1 MRWRLRTIVCR
12 PAGLWAAL
20 VLGLVCDRPTSAQ
33 GTADSASVALQARFA
48 AMELLLCFQGKGSSL
63 PYDAGVMH
71 EAYVRIPSLR
81 EGRTIVA
88 GNSSGSI
95 PAAYF
100 CCHGFTDATVQ
111 HAEERLKHGNR
122 DEVRAM
128 ENVNNKMSKLARGL
142 GTEIKHTALS
152 EFIAFALGVRS
163 WQDTRSIDEIVRRSV
178 ATPQHPCLI
187 VACNKEVLEDR
198 HPEDSFSPGRLKE
211 IDLTNMEVSW
221 KPEVHAYYLRH
232 PDRFRREHPN
242 LVLGPDRRVGRAVT
256 FFVDRAM
263 HDLLSR
269 IPPEERLGDL
279 RLMTDAADV
288 ALAILA
294 SASEPTYF
302 EPVVD
307 PRPGKILAADRTN
320 LLEAVRRRTY
330 YGGYIISMPAQD
342 VRRMLPGVR
351 VLGTGWRH
359 NPLFARTLL
368 KNWLL
373 ADCEQ
378 VAFLSEWWA
387 DMEVNPDPEFTSH
400 MENRDTTGE
409 QEYQYGLR
417 RAREVFDRDG
427 CLPSFVMRPR
437 FDYAAESSIAPA
449 YAAADMVADP
459 AGPDDRATLKTMRGL
474 TPLIEPALKQ
484 GEELPGLL
492 QRSEQE

>member
-1 MRWRLRTIVCR
+1 MSRRFGAFTCR
-12 PAGLWAAL
+12 AGSHWAAAI
-20 VLGLVCDRPTSAQ
+20 VFASVVVTPFDCPARAQ
-33 GTADSASVALQARFA
+33 GTTDTASTTQDARFA

-63 PYDAGVMH
+63 PYDAGVLH
-71 EAYVRIPSLR
+71 EAYARLPSLR
-81 EGRTIVA
+81 TGRTIVA

-100 CCHGFTDATVQ
+100 CCHGFSDATVRN
-111 HAEERLKHGNR
+111 AEERLMHGNR

-128 ENVNNKMSKLARGL
+128 ENVNNKISKLARGL

-163 WQDTRSIDEIVRRSV
+163 WKDARSIDEIVRRSSV
-178 ATPQHPCLI
+178 TPQHPCLI

-198 HPEDSFSPGRLKE
+198 HPEDSFAPGRLKE
-211 IDLTNMEVSW
+211 IDLSTMEVSW
-221 KPEVHAYYLRH
+221 KPEVHAYYRRYPERFRHDH
-232 PDRFRREHPN
+232 PD
-242 LVLGPDRRVGRAVT
+242 LVLGADRRIGRAVT
-256 FFVDRAM
+256 FFVDRSM
-263 HDLLSR
+263 HDLLGR
-269 IPPEERLGDL
+269 IPAEERLGDL
-279 RLMTDAADV
+279 RLMTTAADV

-302 EPVVD
+302 DPVVD
-307 PRPGKILAADRTN
+307 PRPERILVADRRN
-320 LLEAVRRRTY
+320 LLDAVRRRTY

-437 FDYAAESSIAPA
+437 FDTAAESAIAPA
-449 YAAADMVADP
+449 HAAADMVAGPIGPGGRP
-459 AGPDDRATLKTMRGL
+459 ALKTMRGL
-474 TPLIEPALKQ
+474 GPLMQPATK
-484 GEELPGLL
+484 
-492 QRSEQE
+492 